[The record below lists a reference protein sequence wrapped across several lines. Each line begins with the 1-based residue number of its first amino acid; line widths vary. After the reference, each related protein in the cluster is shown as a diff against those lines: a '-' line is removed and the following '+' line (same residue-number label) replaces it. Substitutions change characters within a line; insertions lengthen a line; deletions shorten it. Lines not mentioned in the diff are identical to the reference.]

1 MANSPNGPQLQLVFP
16 KDPFWDLSFSLFTST
31 TTEVVSSDIRI
42 FADNTFIYRTADSDS
57 TLDLNN
63 DVAEITNWAWQWK
76 MLFNPS
82 ISKQAVEV
90 LFSNKKNKSIF
101 PPLNFNGIPVK
112 QVDETQHLGMILDSN
127 LSFNN
132 HLENKIAKANQGL
145 GVMIQLKN
153 GYLFEFL
160 KLLISFMSVPILT
173 MVMFFT
179 IQQNPTKM
187 KLLNSLPRLLL

>member
-1 MANSPNGPQLQLVFP
+1 
-16 KDPFWDLSFSLFTST
+16 
-31 TTEVVSSDIRI
+31 
-42 FADNTFIYRTADSDS
+42 
-57 TLDLNN
+57 
-63 DVAEITNWAWQWK
+63 

-101 PPLNFNGIPVK
+101 PSLNFNGIPVK

-160 KLLISFMSVPILT
+160 KLFISFMSVPILT

-179 IQQNPTKM
+179 TQQTPTKM

>member
-1 MANSPNGPQLQLVFP
+1 MTQHSTQT
-16 KDPFWDLSFSLFTST
+16 KLFQT
-31 TTEVVSSDIRI
+31 
-42 FADNTFIYRTADSDS
+42 
-57 TLDLNN
+57 
-63 DVAEITNWAWQWK
+63 
-76 MLFNPS
+76 
-82 ISKQAVEV
+82 
-90 LFSNKKNKSIF
+90 KKNKSIF

-160 KLLISFMSVPILT
+160 KLFISFMSVPILT

-179 IQQNPTKM
+179 IQQTPTKM